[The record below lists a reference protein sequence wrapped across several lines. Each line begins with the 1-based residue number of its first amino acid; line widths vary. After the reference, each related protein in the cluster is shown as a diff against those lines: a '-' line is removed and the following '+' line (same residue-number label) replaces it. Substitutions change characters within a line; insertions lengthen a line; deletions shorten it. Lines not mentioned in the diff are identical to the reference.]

1 MKITGILVIG
11 FGLLAVASAASI
23 DPTCMLKELVKTD
36 ERIRNN
42 GYPSE
47 SHFVTTPDGYVL
59 NLFRIPYSN
68 KLQNKDSYRPAILLQ
83 HGLFSNSDCWLSGG
97 PDNALAYL
105 LADAGFDVWLGNAR
119 GNLYS
124 RQNNLISIN
133 SPKFWHFDWHEIGSI
148 DIPAMIDYI
157 IEQTGQP
164 KIHYAGHSQGTTV
177 YFVMMSERK
186 EYNEKIKSAHMLAP
200 CAFFEHGT
208 SFVFQVFRPLIGSP
222 GGIWNQVFADMEL
235 MPQNRLVNRAADTAC
250 GLEPPLQ
257 FLCKNMWLLFAGDSY
272 QNTNLTAMQE
282 LIETHPAG
290 CSSNQGIHYIQLSDH
305 NVGRFCQMDYG
316 EKKNQQIYGQPTPP
330 DYNLDNIVAPT
341 YLYSST
347 NDGLCNPK
355 DVDTLVSKVKNLAG
369 DYRVPDQTFN
379 HLDFIVAKNMREM
392 VNEPVMRNIFKHEDG
407 LY

>member
-1 MKITGILVIG
+1 MKVTSTILIG
-11 FGLLAVASAASI
+11 LGLLAVASAASI
-23 DPTCMLKELVKTD
+23 DPTCMLKDIIKTD
-36 ERIRNN
+36 ERVRVH
-42 GYPSE
+42 GYPAE

-59 NLFRIPYSN
+59 NLFRIPYSH
-68 KLQNKDSYRPAILLQ
+68 KLQNQNSYRPAILLQ

-105 LADAGFDVWLGNAR
+105 LADAGFDVWMGNAR
-119 GNLYS
+119 GNIYS
-124 RQNNLISIN
+124 RQNSIISIN

-148 DIPAMIDYI
+148 DIPSMIDYI

-186 EYNEKIKSAHMLAP
+186 EYNDKIKSAHMLAP

-208 SFVFQVFRPLIGSP
+208 SFVFKVFQPLVGSP
-222 GGIWNQVFADMEL
+222 GGIWNQVLADMEL
-235 MPQNRLVNRAADTAC
+235 MPQNRLMNRAADTAC
-250 GLEPPLQ
+250 GVDPALK
-257 FLCKNMWLLFAGDSY
+257 FLCKNGWLLFAGDGY

-282 LIETHPAG
+282 LIETHPG
-290 CSSNQGIHYIQLSDH
+290 GSSSNQGIHYIQLSDH
-305 NVGRFCQMDYG
+305 NAGRFCQMDYG
-316 EKKNQQIYGQPTPP
+316 TKKNMELYGQSTPP
-330 DYNLDNIVAPT
+330 DYNLENIIAPT
-341 YLYSST
+341 YLYSSN
-347 NDGLCNPK
+347 NDGLCGPK
-355 DVDTLVSKVKNLAG
+355 DVDTLVSKAKYLAG

-392 VNEPVMRNIFKHEDG
+392 VNDPVMRNIFKHEET

>member
-1 MKITGILVIG
+1 MKIICIVFI
-11 FGLLAVASAASI
+11 GLLVGASAASI
-23 DPTCMLKELVKTD
+23 DPTCMLKDIIKSD
-36 ERIRNN
+36 ERISRN

-68 KLQNKDSYRPAILLQ
+68 KLQNKDSYRPAVLLQ

-119 GNLYS
+119 GNIYS
-124 RQNNLISIN
+124 RQNTIISIN
-133 SPKFWHFDWHEIGSI
+133 SPKFWHFDWHEIGTI
-148 DIPAMIDYI
+148 DIPTMIDYI
-157 IEQTGQP
+157 LEQTGQS

-200 CAFFEHGT
+200 CAFFGHGT
-208 SFVFQVFRPLIGSP
+208 SFVYKIFPPLVGTP

-235 MPQNRLVNRAADTAC
+235 MPQNNLMNRAGDTAC
-250 GLEPPLQ
+250 GLEPSLK
-257 FLCKNMWLLFAGDSY
+257 FLCNHLWILFAGDGY
-272 QNTNLTAMQE
+272 QNTNLTALQE
-282 LIETHPAG
+282 LIETHPG
-290 CSSNQGIHYIQLSDH
+290 GSSSNQGIHFMQLYQH

-316 EKKNQQIYGQPTPP
+316 EKKNQKIYGQPTPP
-330 DYNLDNIVAPT
+330 DYNLHNIVAPT
-341 YLYSST
+341 YLYSSY
-347 NDGLCNPK
+347 NDGLCDSK
-355 DVDTLVSKVKNLAG
+355 DVDTLVSNFKNLAG
-369 DYRVPDQTFN
+369 DYRVPEKSFN
-379 HLDFIVAKNMREM
+379 HLDFIVAKNMREL
-392 VNEPVMRNIFKHEDG
+392 VNEPVMRNILKHEED